1 MQHDLWNRGRVKL
14 SNLSKASQPVLEEK
28 CVGELQEEQRD
39 REVTSEKT
47 EEVQNVAVTR
57 EEKGVQAVC

>member
-1 MQHDLWNRGRVKL
+1 MKL

-47 EEVQNVAVTR
+47 EEVQNVAVAR